1 LLYDVIELRASANSI
16 ADFSYNIIKLY
27 DSRITYNLL
36 NNVTL
41 TYENNMIC
49 SLICFIF
56 YILSGR
62 QGLGLPCLDWP
73 TRLKIVKGIAKG
85 LKHIYNELPSLIAP
99 HGHLKSSNVLL
110 DESLKPLLTD
120 YGLIPVMNQE
130 HAQELMV
137 AYKSPEY
144 LQHGR
149 ITKKTDVWSF
159 GILILEILTGKFPAN
174 ILQQGKGTSEEDSPF
189 SWVLSVVPEGWSAE
203 EVFDKEMGGS
213 KNSEGEMRKLLK
225 IGLACC
231 EGDVEKRW
239 DLKEAVERV
248 KELREND
255 GDDDFYTSYASEADI
270 ESSRRLSADFN
281 LSTTG
286 SVQIF

>member
-1 LLYDVIELRASANSI
+1 
-16 ADFSYNIIKLY
+16 
-27 DSRITYNLL
+27 
-36 NNVTL
+36 
-41 TYENNMIC
+41 MIC

-56 YILSGR
+56 YVLSGR

-174 ILQQGKGTSEEDSPF
+174 ILQQGKGPSEEDSPF
-189 SWVLSVVPEGWSAE
+189 SWVLSVVPEGCSAE

-281 LSTTG
+281 LSTAG